1 METGPILIA
10 IFGGLALLLAG
21 LVLICLVRILS
32 APREIAGDEPELVV
46 LVVLGWVLLLTGVG
60 AACLFLSFAFMGFGA
75 IIVVVGAPVV
85 LLMAYFRHRRA
96 RQHAL
101 VSAMAAAAKR
111 LMPLAPVVDAFAD
124 EWWGLMGHRARRLAA
139 LLRAGMSLP
148 DALYR
153 TPGLVSRQ
161 DQVTIRV
168 GQESGSLGAALDDV
182 VRSHDLH
189 APVWNQMMGR
199 ALYLCGIVLFA
210 PVMIIP
216 FMTLKLAPELRK
228 IFEEFGAELPAM
240 TECVFGAAHAF
251 AQWWFLG
258 APAFLILMVVFAM
271 LVIQYVVGTRWSLP
285 ILNRLTRRLDTAV
298 VLEALALAAER
309 SVAFAKAI
317 DTLARWYPRGW
328 IRWRLAEVL
337 QDVGAGADWSQGLA
351 RRGLIRQV
359 ELAVFQSAGRAGNL
373 AWALREMADSNR
385 RRLNY
390 RMYLLV
396 QLLFPLAIVAV
407 ALLIMVYVLAF
418 FLPLIRLIQS
428 LT

>member
-1 METGPILIA
+1 METAPILIA

-21 LVLICLVRILS
+21 LVLLCLVRILS

-60 AACLFLSFAFMGFGA
+60 AATLFLSFAVMGAGG
-75 IIVVVGAPVV
+75 IVVVAAAPVV
-85 LLMAYFRHRRA
+85 FLMAYFRHRRA

-101 VSAMAAAAKR
+101 LSAMAAAAKR
-111 LMPLAPVVDAFAD
+111 LMPLAPVVDAFAE

-153 TPGLVSRQ
+153 TPWLVSRQ

-168 GQESGSLGAALDDV
+168 GQESGSLAAALSDV

-199 ALYLCGIVLFA
+199 GLYLCGVVVFASLIV
-210 PVMIIP
+210 VP
-216 FMTLKLAPELRK
+216 FMMLKLAPEFRK
-228 IFEEFGAELPAM
+228 IFEEFEAPLPPI
-240 TECVFGAAHAF
+240 TEWVFAAAHLF
-251 AQWWFLG
+251 EYCGFFTVPLLLFVMLIFL
-258 APAFLILMVVFAM
+258 L
-271 LVIQYVVGTRWSLP
+271 LVIQYVLGTRFSLP

-298 VLEALALAAER
+298 ILEALALAAER
-309 SVAFAKAI
+309 NVAFATGIA
-317 DTLARWYPRGW
+317 TMARWYPRGW
-328 IRWRLAEVL
+328 IRRRLQAVL
-337 QDVGAGADWSQGLA
+337 QEMSAGGDWSQSLA
-351 RRGLIRQV
+351 RWGLIRPV

-396 QLLFPLAIVAV
+396 QLLFPLAIVAI
-407 ALLIMVYVLAF
+407 ALLIMVYILSF
-418 FLPLIRLIQS
+418 FLPLISLIQN

>member
-1 METGPILIA
+1 METAPILIA

-21 LVLICLVRILS
+21 LVLLCLVRIVS
-32 APREIAGDEPELVV
+32 APREIVGDEPELLV
-46 LVVLGWVLLLTGVG
+46 LVILGWILLISGVG
-60 AACLFLSFAFMGFGA
+60 AAGLFLCFCLMGTGG
-75 IIVVVGAPVV
+75 IVVVVAAPVV
-85 LLMAYFRHRRA
+85 FLMAYFRHRRA

-101 VSAMAAAAKR
+101 LAAMAAAAER
-111 LMPLAPVVDAFAD
+111 LMPLAPVVDAFAE

-168 GQESGSLGAALDDV
+168 GQESGSLATALSDV

-199 ALYLCGIVLFA
+199 GLYLGGVVLFA
-210 PVMIIP
+210 SLGIVPWM
-216 FMTLKLAPELRK
+216 MLELAPEFRK
-228 IFEEFGAELPAM
+228 IFEEFDADLPPI
-240 TECVFGAAHAF
+240 TQWVFGAAHAF
-251 AQWWFLG
+251 AYFGFITVPL
-258 APAFLILMVVFAM
+258 FVIVMLIFA
-271 LVIQYVVGTRWSLP
+271 LFVIQYVLGARWSLP

-298 VLEALALAAER
+298 ILEALALAAER
-309 SVAFAKAI
+309 NVAFAAGI

-328 IRWRLAEVL
+328 IRRRLQAVL
-337 QDVGAGADWSQGLA
+337 RDVSAGSDWSQSLA
-351 RRGLIRQV
+351 RWGLIRPV
-359 ELAVFQSAGRAGNL
+359 ELAVFQAAGRAGNL

-390 RMYLLV
+390 RMYMLV
-396 QLLFPLAIVAV
+396 QLLFPLAIVAI
-407 ALLIMVYVLAF
+407 ALLIMVYIMSF
-418 FLPLIRLIQS
+418 FLPLISLIQS